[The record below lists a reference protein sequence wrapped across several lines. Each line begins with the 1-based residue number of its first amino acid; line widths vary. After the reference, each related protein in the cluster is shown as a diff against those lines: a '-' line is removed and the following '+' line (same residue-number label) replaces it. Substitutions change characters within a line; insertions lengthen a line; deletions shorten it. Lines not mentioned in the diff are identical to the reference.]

1 MKTSPINTSLTH
13 LPQGA
18 FNDFFK
24 ILGAFLFSRLWTA
37 LFVYIGNAHAPVRI
51 QDSQTWMGVSQ
62 AWLNPW
68 TLYDTE
74 WYLKIARSG
83 YDAVSTVFFP
93 LYPALLSLAGPG
105 DIGMSFWGVILSQI
119 FFLGGLY
126 YLYRLTVLD
135 FGEGVAR
142 TAVFLLAFFPT
153 TAFFSAVYTE
163 SLFLFL
169 SVSAFYYVRKG
180 GWGRAGLLAG
190 LAGLT
195 RNSGWILWIMLV
207 VEYFQ
212 YIRREKKPV
221 KGLDLLA
228 VSLPLAAFAGVMIY
242 FGVRFGALGV
252 GVESQQYFFRS
263 WAWPWTPVLKDLFI
277 SVPFF
282 MSSGLDLFIT
292 LLNWVAIFWVIGL
305 LVQYRKAT
313 PISYAVY
320 LLCILMMHL
329 CNARIVP
336 PYTIGSVRYLA
347 STFPFIQLFAKST
360 EKIQWAT
367 SLKFL
372 ALLFYL
378 FISAALSYLFGFKLF
393 LG

>member
-1 MKTSPINTSLTH
+1 MLKNE
-13 LPQGA
+13 
-18 FNDFFK
+18 FFK
-24 ILGAFLFSRLWTA
+24 RISGRKQEIIVTGGLFLASRLWTA
-37 LFVYIGNAHAPVRI
+37 LLVYIGNF
-51 QDSQTWMGVSQ
+51 QKFTEFTKTWPGIPHP
-62 AWLNPW
+62 WLNAW
-68 TLYDTE
+68 TAWDTE

-329 CNARIVP
+329 CNARIVL
-336 PYTIGSVRYLA
+336 PYTMGTLRYMA
-347 STFPFIQLFAKST
+347 ATFPFIQLSAKSVC
-360 EKIQWAT
+360 EKTWSSRESIM
-367 SLKFL
+367 LII
-372 ALLFYL
+372 FYIV
-378 FISAALSYLFGFKLF
+378 ISGAVSYFFGFKVF